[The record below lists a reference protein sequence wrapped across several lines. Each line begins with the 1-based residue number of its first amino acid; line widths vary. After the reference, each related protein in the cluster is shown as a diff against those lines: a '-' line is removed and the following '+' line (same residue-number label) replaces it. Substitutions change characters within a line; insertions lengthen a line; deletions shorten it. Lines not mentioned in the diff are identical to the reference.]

1 MTPFSTVHGRAVVFS
16 RPNIDTDVI
25 IRIER
30 LMNVPRKELGRYAF
44 EALRFDANGEL
55 KSDCVFNDPQNQAAP
70 VLIAGENFGCGSSR
84 EGAVWALESMGFRC
98 VIAESFGD
106 IFYNNCL
113 QNGLL
118 PITLGTDAIA
128 ALVAD
133 TNAQHPIFVDLGLQ
147 IVVAAADHKFHFD
160 IDRLKRDA
168 LLAGLDDIAS
178 TLRYEAEI
186 AAWQAAD
193 QWLRPWVWGASDI

>member
-1 MTPFSTVHGRAVVFS
+1 MKPFSTVHGRAVVFP

-30 LMNVPRKELGRYAF
+30 LMNIPREQLGRYAF

-55 KSDCVFNDPQNQAAP
+55 QSDCVFNDPQNEAAS

-118 PITLGTDAIA
+118 PITLGTNAIA

-133 TNAQHPIFVDLGLQ
+133 ANVRHPVFVDLRSQ
-147 IVVAAADHKFHFD
+147 SVAAADHEFHFD

-178 TLRYEAEI
+178 TLRHEAAI
-186 AAWQAAD
+186 AAWQDAD
-193 QWLRPWVWGASDI
+193 QQHRPWVWGTSDM